1 MRYKPEI
8 IRTDNLP
15 LVDEMVYN
23 LKLIITD
30 CVLKDQD
37 KADKCETLKSAQN
50 ASQYISAVQNRVR
63 FDVFR
68 YTPDML
74 RSIGVPE
81 RLIDDY
87 MKDRNNI
94 PERFRKPLLE
104 YATKYYVNNYEELNN
119 YYRMLNGKPN
129 VGEEGIYLVRDRID
143 LDNIDYTKPLHEQN
157 SDTLDYLYKQG
168 VIDELIESYPSCKY
182 LNHLGSRSINPLT
195 ARLSK
200 KFGLLY
206 ISDEANDIVI
216 NRFKEKFELNRD
228 YTLKTIYSDAYKFG
242 SRYYDN
248 FIMVLIILQTMLDMF
263 SEIPDIII
271 KGELFDLRT
280 IQIMFESYGIDFY
293 PDIPFRYQS
302 AMLRNVN
309 RLIKFKSTTK
319 NIVDICSLFGFDN
332 IFVFKYYILKIH
344 RKDEEGYIFKYN
356 EKGEEDIDKMY
367 DLKFLK
373 IPVED
378 MADDYLQDTSK
389 YLNYDTI
396 TTGDQYWDGELDHE
410 YVKHI
415 IMDHE
420 FNYVRSKYLS
430 IDTVYS
436 MTELSF
442 QLCYFYNMI
451 FNDDRF
457 EELLKVSIPYVDTTK
472 DFKLLDT
479 ICYLLA
485 LGYESRGIKDKLM
498 DTTGKALSVMGFN
511 FKVNL
516 NELRAY
522 YLDKGYT
529 LEDLGIEDFQIP
541 QDQIL
546 SYKQLLKIYTTNKEI
561 HDHVVYE
568 ITHADNYKIYKIY
581 EDIYNALFIMDFN
594 TEVFRKSN
602 GELATTYTDFL
613 EDRDP
618 VLFKSLK
625 EIKAIKNKDTKID
638 KINTIIT
645 NATYALQEFL
655 DSDDLKYIFNL
666 LPAVSAEAIKH
677 YIYEVVN
684 FFKSFKMEILSINT
698 IYKFD
703 DRLENRI
710 KMIDDVI
717 LNHNYTW
724 STIMD
729 IYDKLKFN
737 VHLTYSE
744 RIELKEKIYKEI
756 TYWVNKLF
764 GETIF
769 DDDSDRFAKL
779 QVHNNYSDK
788 VCIEDRLGNR
798 NKNSIKCILE
808 RVENLLCIKEKM
820 KYNVNVNYKEKLDIK
835 ELIYKEITYW
845 VDKFFIDDIPFRD
858 EMKKYIN
865 LNYKEKVNIKE
876 DVKISIF

>member
-1 MRYKPEI
+1 MKYKPEI

-15 LVDEMVYN
+15 LIDELVYN
-23 LKLIITD
+23 LKLIVTD

-37 KADKCETLKSAQN
+37 KADENETLESAKN
-50 ASQYISAVQNRVR
+50 ASQYISAVQNRLR

-68 YTPDML
+68 YTPYML
-74 RSIGVPE
+74 RKIGVPE
-81 RLIDDY
+81 GLIDDY
-87 MKDRNNI
+87 MKNRKNI
-94 PERFRKPLLE
+94 SERFRQPLLDF
-104 YATKYYVNNYEELNN
+104 ATKYYVDNYEEKNN

-129 VGEEGIYLVRDRID
+129 VGEEGIYIVRDMID
-143 LDNIDYTKPLHEQN
+143 LDNIDYDKPIHEQN

-168 VIDELIESYPSCKY
+168 IIDELIESYPTCKY
-182 LNHLGSRSINPLT
+182 LKHLGSRSIDPLF
-195 ARLSK
+195 ARLTK

-206 ISDEANDIVI
+206 ISDEANDMVI
-216 NRFKEKFELNRD
+216 NRFKDKFELNRD
-228 YTLKTIYSDAYKFG
+228 FTLKTIYSDAYKFG

-248 FIMVLIILQTMLDMF
+248 FIMVLITLQTMLDMF
-263 SEIPDIII
+263 AEIPDMII

-293 PDIPFRYQS
+293 ADIPFRYQS

-332 IFVFKYYILKIH
+332 IYVFKYYILKIH
-344 RKDEEGYIFKYN
+344 KKDEEGYIFKYD
-356 EKGEEDIDKMY
+356 EKGNEDIDKMY

-378 MADDYLQDTSK
+378 IADDYLQDTSK

-410 YVKHI
+410 YIKHL
-415 IMDHE
+415 IMEHE

-457 EELLKVSIPYVDTTK
+457 EELLTVSIPYVDTTK

-485 LGYESRGIKDKLM
+485 LGYESNGIKDKLM

-522 YLDKGYT
+522 YLEKGYT
-529 LEDLGIEDFQIP
+529 FKDLGIEDFQIP
-541 QDQIL
+541 QDQVL
-546 SYKQLLKIYTTNKEI
+546 SYKQLMKIYTTNKEI

-568 ITHADNYKIYKIY
+568 MTHADNYKIYKIY

-594 TEVFRKSN
+594 MEVFRKSD
-602 GELATTYTDFL
+602 GSLATTYTDFL

-618 VLFKSLK
+618 VLYKSLK
-625 EIKAIKNKDTKID
+625 EIKSIKNKDTKID
-638 KINTIIT
+638 KINTVIQ

-677 YIYEVVN
+677 YIFEVVN

-769 DDDSDRFAKL
+769 DDDSDRFAKV
-779 QVHNNYSDK
+779 QVHNNYSDR

-820 KYNVNVNYKEKLDIK
+820 KYNVNVNYQEKFDIK

-845 VDKFFIDDIPFRD
+845 VDKFFIDDIHFRD

-865 LNYKEKVNIKE
+865 FNFKEKVNIKE

>member
-1 MRYKPEI
+1 MKYKPEI

-15 LVDEMVYN
+15 LVDELVYN
-23 LKLIITD
+23 LKLIVTD

-37 KADKCETLKSAQN
+37 KADENETLESAQ
-50 ASQYISAVQNRVR
+50 ASYLYISAVQKRLR
-63 FDVFR
+63 FDLVR
-68 YTPDML
+68 YTPYML

-81 RLIDDY
+81 GLIDGY
-87 MKDRNNI
+87 MRNRNNI
-94 PERFRKPLLE
+94 SERFRQPLVE
-104 YATKYYVNNYEELNN
+104 FATHYYENNYEELNN

-129 VGEEGIYLVRDRID
+129 IGQDGIYLDEAYID
-143 LDNIDYTKPLHEQN
+143 LDSIDYSKPLHEQD

-168 VIDELIESYPSCKY
+168 TIDELLELYPECKY
-182 LNHLGSRSINPLT
+182 LNHLGSKSIDPLF

-200 KFGLLY
+200 KFSILY
-206 ISDEANDIVI
+206 ISDEAHEIVV
-216 NRFKEKFELNRD
+216 NKFKDKFELNRD

-242 SRYYDN
+242 SKYYDN
-248 FIMVLIILQTMLDMF
+248 FIMVLITLQTMLDMF
-263 SEIPDIII
+263 AEIPDMII

-280 IQIMFESYGIDFY
+280 IQLMFESYGVEFY

-332 IFVFKYYILKIH
+332 IYVFKYYILKIH
-344 RKDEEGYIFKYN
+344 RQDENGYIFKYDEN
-356 EKGEEDIDKMY
+356 GKQDIDKMY

-389 YLNYDTI
+389 YLNYDAVV
-396 TTGDQYWDGELDHE
+396 TGDQYWDGELDHE
-410 YVKHI
+410 YIKHM
-415 IMDHE
+415 IMEHE

-442 QLCYFYNMI
+442 QLCYFYNI
-451 FNDDRF
+451 LFNDDRF
-457 EELLKVSIPYVDTTK
+457 EELLEVSIPCIDTTK
-472 DFKLLDT
+472 NFKLLDT
-479 ICYLLA
+479 ICYLLS

-522 YLDKGYT
+522 YLEKGYT
-529 LEDLGIEDFQIP
+529 LKDLGIEDFIIP
-541 QDQIL
+541 QNQVL
-546 SYKQLLKIYTTNKEI
+546 SYKQLLNIYTTNKNVY
-561 HDHVVYE
+561 DHVVYE
-568 ITHADNYKIYKIY
+568 MTHADNYKIYKIY
-581 EDIYNALFIMDFN
+581 EEIYNSLFIMDFN
-594 TEVFRKSN
+594 MDVFKKSD
-602 GELATTYTDFL
+602 GTIATTYTEFIQ
-613 EDRDP
+613 DRDSI
-618 VLFKSLK
+618 LYKSLK
-625 EIKAIKNKDTKID
+625 EIKDTKNKDTKID

-645 NATYALQEFL
+645 NVTYSLQEFL

-684 FFKSFKMEILSINT
+684 FFKSFKMEIQSINT

-717 LNHNYTW
+717 LTHNYTW

-729 IYDKLKFN
+729 IYDRLKMN
-737 VHLTYSE
+737 VHMTYDE
-744 RIELKEKIYKEI
+744 KIELKEKIYKEI

-769 DDDSDRFAKL
+769 DDDSDRISDFK
-779 QVHNNYSDK
+779 VNTNYSDK
-788 VCIEDRLGNR
+788 VDITDMLGSR
-798 NKNSIKCILE
+798 NKDSIKCVLE
-808 RVENLLCIKEKM
+808 RVEYLLCLKEKM
-820 KYNVNVNYKEKLDIK
+820 QYNIHTNPNEKINIK
-835 ELIYKEITYW
+835 ELFHMEVTYW
-845 VDKFFIDDIPFRD
+845 VDKFFPEDVIFRE
-858 EMKKYIN
+858 EMKKHIY
-865 LNYKEKVNIKE
+865 LHFKQKVNII
-876 DVKISIF
+876 DRVKFLIN